1 VHGSEVLARIVRDSF
16 ALFGVPTHVEQGG
29 SAGQLRPVQ
38 WDAPSFY
45 LHNKGVFYHAD
56 LDTPAIVPASG
67 LRTATQA
74 FARIF
79 DEANKH
85 DLKALRAGGD

>member
-1 VHGSEVLARIVRDSF
+1 MHGSDEMAAIIRDSF
-16 ALFGVPTHVEQGG
+16 AMFGVPTHIEEGG
-29 SAGQLRPVQ
+29 SPGELRAVQ

-45 LHNKGVFYHAD
+45 LHNKGIYYHASND
-56 LDTPAIVPASG
+56 LVSVIPATG

-79 DEANKH
+79 DELNKL
-85 DLKALRAGGD
+85 DLSALRQ

>member
-1 VHGSEVLARIVRDSF
+1 MD

-45 LHNKGVFYHAD
+45 LHNKGVYYHASA
-56 LDTPAIVPASG
+56 DTPDIVPAEG

-79 DEANKH
+79 DEVNRVE
-85 DLKALRAGGD
+85 LKALRSTAE